1 MPPTRRKFLST
12 AAATGA
18 GLVIVPRHVL
28 GRGYQAPSDL
38 VNYATCGINGM
49 GRVNTRNAASHN
61 WVAACDVDATLMER
75 SIAGF
80 GRDIDRE
87 RQGRDRASTAG
98 NTERVAQID
107 WTIANIERINQ
118 IHIPRLQR
126 YADYRVMLEKQ
137 KDIDAVIIATPDHMH
152 APIALAAMQ
161 AGKHVYIQKPLCWAV
176 SEARALAKA
185 AAANPKL
192 VTQMGNQGHSSD
204 DARLGYEY
212 ITSGAIGDVSDVH
225 VWTNRP
231 LAFWPQGLP
240 RPSGPQPENPD
251 RPLGWGTNAI
261 DRRLAAAMGQYLAPE
276 ALNWNL
282 FLGVSQDVPYHP
294 IYHPFNWRGWVDWGQ
309 GALGDMGAHL
319 IDHPFWSLDLG
330 YPTTIETVSTPFNKV
345 SYPDATIT
353 YYQFPA
359 RGSKPPVKLTWY
371 DGSLTPPRPDE
382 HEEKLNAEGG
392 ILYIGSKG
400 KMTQETYGLNPRLLP
415 KSLHDSTAV
424 PEKIL
429 QRVPKGMAGG
439 HEMNWLEAIQGKQ
452 KISSPIEFAA
462 RLTEVMLLGIV
473 SLRAGA
479 KIHYDG
485 ENMRVTNAPPAD
497 GPNYNDL
504 LTREYRTGW

>member
-1 MPPTRRKFLST
+1 MSITRRKFVTT

-18 GLVIVPRHVL
+18 GLLIVPRHVL

-38 VNYATCGINGM
+38 VNFATCGIHGM

-61 WVAACDVDATLMER
+61 WLAVCDVDATLMDK

-80 GRDIDRE
+80 ATDIDRE
-87 RQGRDRASTAG
+87 RRSRETAAAAG
-98 NTERVAQID
+98 NTARVESLD
-107 WTIANIERINQ
+107 RVIANIDRINTV
-118 IHIPRLQR
+118 HKPRLQR

-161 AGKHVYIQKPLCWAV
+161 AGKHVYIQKPLCWSV

-185 AAANPKL
+185 AEANPKL

-212 ITSGAIGDVSDVH
+212 ITSGAIGDVREVH

-231 LAFWPQGLP
+231 LAYWPQGLP
-240 RPSGPQPENPD
+240 RPSGPLVVDPE
-251 RPLGWGTNAI
+251 RPLGWNGSAI
-261 DRRLAAAMGQYLAPE
+261 DRRLAAAMGQYPVSE
-276 ALNWNL
+276 GLNWNL
-282 FLGVSQDVPYHP
+282 FLGVAPEVPYHP
-294 IYHPFNWRGWVDWGQ
+294 VYHPFNWRGWVDWGQ

-345 SYPDATIT
+345 SYPDATMT
-353 YYQFPA
+353 YYEFPA
-359 RGSKPPVKLTWY
+359 RGAKPPVKLTWY
-371 DGSLTPPRPDE
+371 DGNLTPPRPVEHDE
-382 HEEKLNAEGG
+382 ELNAMGG
-392 ILYIGSKG
+392 IMFVGTKG
-400 KMTQETYGLNPRLLP
+400 KMLQDTYGLNPRLLP
-415 KSLHDSTAV
+415 KSLQESTPPPASV
-424 PEKIL
+424 LP
-429 QRVPKGMAGG
+429 RVPFGMTGG
-439 HEMNWLEAIQGKQ
+439 HELNWLETIQGKQ
-452 KISSPIEFAA
+452 KISSPISFAA

-473 SLRAGA
+473 SLRAGT
-479 KIHYDG
+479 KIHYDAA
-485 ENMRVTNAPPAD
+485 NMRITNTPPAD